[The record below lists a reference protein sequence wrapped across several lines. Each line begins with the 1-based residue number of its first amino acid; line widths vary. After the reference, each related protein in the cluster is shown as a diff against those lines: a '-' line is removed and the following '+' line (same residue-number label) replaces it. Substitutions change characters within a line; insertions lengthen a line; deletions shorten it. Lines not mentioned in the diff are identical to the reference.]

1 MADISKHCSTVE
13 QCPYELD
20 IIKLK
25 EEIKQLSELVST
37 DVLTG
42 LFNYRH
48 FLTVIAQEI
57 ERSQRTGQPTAL
69 IMADADHFKRVND
82 KWGHEVGNQAL
93 KLIANAI
100 THNVRKLDIACRYGG
115 EEFVIILPST
125 GISTANQVS
134 ERIRKTIEQ
143 TPLIISTKEG
153 DITLNLT
160 ISLGFSLYS
169 GDLKDSANKL
179 IERADQQLYRA
190 KQAGRNRVCHD
201 ETELGSHQIGTDEK
215 SALFDIF
222 SDKE

>member
-1 MADISKHCSTVE
+1 MTDTSKQCSAVE

-69 IMADADHFKRVND
+69 IMADADYFKRVND
-82 KWGHEVGNQAL
+82 EWGHEVGNQAL
-93 KLIANAI
+93 KSIANAI

-125 GISTANQVS
+125 GIATANQVS
-134 ERIRKTIEQ
+134 ERIRKTIEE
-143 TPLIISTKEG
+143 TPLVIPTKDG

-160 ISLGFSLYS
+160 VSLGFSLYS
-169 GDLKDSANKL
+169 GDLNDSANKL
-179 IERADQQLYRA
+179 IERADQQLYKA

-201 ETELGSHQIGTDEK
+201 ETELGSHQIDGDEK
-215 SALFDIF
+215 SALFGMF
-222 SDKE
+222 ADKE

>member
-1 MADISKHCSTVE
+1 MTDNTRQCTQAE
-13 QCPYELD
+13 QCPYEID

-25 EEIKQLSELVST
+25 AEIKQLSELVST

-48 FLTVIAQEI
+48 FLTTIAQEA

-69 IMADADHFKRVND
+69 IMADADYFKKVND
-82 KWGHEVGNQAL
+82 DWGHEVGNQAL

-115 EEFVIILPST
+115 EEFAIILPST
-125 GISTANQVS
+125 GIAIANQVS
-134 ERIRKTIEQ
+134 ERIRKTIEE
-143 TPLIISTKEG
+143 TPLVISDKDG

-160 ISLGFSLYS
+160 ISIGFSLYG
-169 GDLKDSANKL
+169 GDLNDSTNKL

-201 ETELGSHQIGTDEK
+201 ENALGNQQIDDDEK
-215 SALFDIF
+215 SALFGMF
-222 SDKE
+222 ADKE